1 MHNGR
6 IPSSRALFL
15 TMAAV
20 VLTACGGRSADR
32 EAVMTLKL
40 ESPAF
45 APGAA
50 IPVRYTCDGEDV
62 SPPLCW
68 SGVPSGARSLAL
80 VVDDPD
86 APDPAKPQRTWVH
99 WVVYNLPPTTAGLA
113 EGVASALPAGTLQ
126 GLNDWERPGYGGPCP
141 PIGRH
146 RYFHKLYALD
156 VVLPDLG
163 RADKAA
169 VLAAMRGHVLAEA
182 ELVGT
187 RQR

>member
-1 MHNGR
+1 MHHGR
-6 IPSSRALFL
+6 IPSSRTLFL
-15 TMAAV
+15 AMAAL
-20 VLTACGGRSADR
+20 VLAACGGRSADR
-32 EAVMTLKL
+32 EAGMTMKL

-50 IPVRYTCDGEDV
+50 IPVRYTCDGEDM
-62 SPPLCW
+62 SPPLRW
-68 SGVPSGARSLAL
+68 SGVPSGARSLVL
-80 VVDDPD
+80 IVDDPD

-99 WVVYNLPPTTAGLA
+99 WVVYNLPPTTGGLA
-113 EGVASALPAGTLQ
+113 EGVTGALPGGGLQ
-126 GLNDWERPGYGGPCP
+126 GLNDWGRPGYGGPCP
-141 PIGRH
+141 PVGRH